1 MCKCIKLK
9 EIREWRFENVNYPW
23 PLHYKIRIL
32 FHRISDQ
39 THPTERMNIVFFLSA
54 FLLFTGDASSSDF
67 PIDEAT
73 IAEIQNAFSQ
83 NKLTTTQLLEHYL
96 NKIHFLNPVLK
107 SVLEVNPDARAQA
120 EAADRERLL
129 AGGKALGE
137 LHGIPILLK
146 DAIATKDR
154 LNTTAGSFALL
165 GSVVPRDATVVSRLR
180 NAGAVILG
188 KTSLTEWY
196 GSRSLK
202 IPNGWC
208 ARGGQAVNP
217 YGKGG
222 DPCGSSSGSAISVA
236 ANMVTVSLG
245 TETDGS
251 ILCPADYNSVVGIK
265 PTVGLTSR
273 AGVIPISPRQDTI
286 GPICRTVSDAVYVLE
301 AIVGFD
307 PMDCEA
313 TKEASQFIPSGGYK
327 QFLRKDGLKGKRLGI
342 VRHPFFDL
350 YPNDSMAIPTFEQH
364 LNLLRKSGAT
374 IVDNLQIT
382 NVDVILNPFGSG
394 EFIATIA
401 EFKLGINDYLKKL
414 IQSPVRSLADIIAFN
429 NNHPELEN
437 MKEYGQDAF
446 LLSEQTDGIGETE
459 KEAISRMMNLSL
471 YGFEEIMKGNSLDAM
486 ITLGT
491 GAEGVLA
498 IGGYPAISVP
508 AGYEGNGEPF
518 GILLG
523 GLKGTEPKLIE
534 IAYAYEQA
542 TMVRRPPPLLSQLS
556 SL

>member
-1 MCKCIKLK
+1 MST
-9 EIREWRFENVNYPW
+9 FQDP
-23 PLHYKIRIL
+23 IL
-32 FHRISDQ
+32 FLYKSRQSQSPSIRSYRRRRRRH
-39 THPTERMNIVFFLSA
+39 HPKMNIIFFLSV
-54 FLLFTGDASSSDF
+54 FLLFVGANSSQF

-73 IAEIQNAFSQ
+73 IAEIQHAFSQ
-83 NKLTTTQLLEHYL
+83 NKLTSRELLDHYL
-96 NKIHFLNPVLK
+96 NKIDFLNPVLR

-120 EAADRERLL
+120 EAADREREL
-129 AGGKALGE
+129 AGGKGLGE
-137 LHGIPILLK
+137 LHGIPVLLK
-146 DAIATKDR
+146 DSIGTKDR

-165 GSVVPRDATVVSRLR
+165 GSVVPRDATVVHRLR

-196 GSRSLK
+196 GSRSLQ
-202 IPNGWC
+202 IPHGWC
-208 ARGGQAVNP
+208 ARGGQALNP

-236 ANMVTVSLG
+236 ANMAAVSLG

-286 GPICRTVSDAVYVLE
+286 GPICRTVSDAVYVLD

-307 PMDCEA
+307 PMDSEA
-313 TKEASQFIPSGGYK
+313 TKVGSQFIPSGGYK
-327 QFLRKDGLKGKRLGI
+327 QFLKRDGLTGKRLGI
-342 VRHPFFDL
+342 VRHPFSDL
-350 YPNDSMAIPTFEQH
+350 YANGSKAIQTFEH
-364 LNLLRKSGAT
+364 HVKLLRKSGAT
-374 IVDNLQIT
+374 IVDNLQIS
-382 NVDVILNPFGSG
+382 NVAAILNPYESG
-394 EFIATIA
+394 ELVAMIA
-401 EFKLGINDYLKKL
+401 EFKLTINDYLKNL

-446 LLSEQTDGIGETE
+446 LLSEQTEGIGEAE
-459 KEAISRMMNLSL
+459 KAAISMMSNLSRD
-471 YGFEEIMKGNSLDAM
+471 GFEEMMKTYNLDSM
-486 ITLGT
+486 VTLGT
-491 GAEGVLA
+491 GAETVLA

-518 GILLG
+518 GVLFS

-542 TMVRRPPPLLSQLS
+542 TMVRRPPPLLSDLS

>member
-1 MCKCIKLK
+1 MS
-9 EIREWRFENVNYPW
+9 RP
-23 PLHYKIRIL
+23 
-32 FHRISDQ
+32 ISVQ
-39 THPTERMNIVFFLSA
+39 NPPTAAPFKRMNIVFFLLA
-54 FLLFTGDASSSDF
+54 FLLFTGCANSSDF
-67 PIDEAT
+67 SIDEAT
-73 IAEIQNAFSQ
+73 VAEIQDAFSQ
-83 NKLTTTQLLEHYL
+83 NKLTSTQLLDHYL
-96 NKIHFLNPVLK
+96 NKIHFLNPLLK

-120 EAADRERLL
+120 EAADRERIL

-137 LHGIPILLK
+137 LHGIPVLLK

-208 ARGGQAVNP
+208 ARGGQALNP

-236 ANMVTVSLG
+236 ANMAAMSLG

-313 TKEASQFIPSGGYK
+313 TEEASQFIPSGGYK

-342 VRHPFFDL
+342 VRHPFVDL
-350 YPNDSMAIPTFEQH
+350 YPNDSIAIPTFDQH

-374 IVDNLQIT
+374 IVDNLQIS
-382 NVDVILNPFGSG
+382 NVDVILNPFESG
-394 EFIATIA
+394 EFITIIA
-401 EFKLGINDYLKKL
+401 EFKVTLNDYLKKL

-429 NNHPELEN
+429 KNHPELEN
-437 MKEYGQDAF
+437 MEEYGQDAF
-446 LLSEQTDGIGETE
+446 LLSEQTDGIGKME
-459 KEAISRMMNLSL
+459 KEAISRMMNLSRD
-471 YGFEEIMKGNSLDAM
+471 GFEEIMKANNLDAM
-486 ITLGT
+486 VTLGT
-491 GAEGVLA
+491 GAESVLA
-498 IGGYPAISVP
+498 IGGYPAITVP
-508 AGYEGNGEPF
+508 AGYERNGNPF
-518 GILLG
+518 GILFG
-523 GLKGTEPKLIE
+523 GLKGSEPKLIE

-542 TMVRRPPPLLSQLS
+542 TMVRRPPSLLSQLS

>member
-1 MCKCIKLK
+1 
-9 EIREWRFENVNYPW
+9 
-23 PLHYKIRIL
+23 
-32 FHRISDQ
+32 
-39 THPTERMNIVFFLSA
+39 MNIVFFFLSA
-54 FLLFTGDASSSDF
+54 VLLFTGLANSSYFS
-67 PIDEAT
+67 IDEAT
-73 IAEIQNAFSQ
+73 IVEIQNAFSQ
-83 NKLTTTQLLEHYL
+83 NKLTSTQLLDYYL
-96 NKIHFLNPVLK
+96 NKIHLLNPVLK
-107 SVLEVNPDARAQA
+107 SVLELNPDARAQA

-129 AGGKALGE
+129 ACGKSLGE

-146 DAIATKDR
+146 DAIATKDL

-188 KTSLTEWY
+188 KTSLTEWFK
-196 GSRSLK
+196 SRSSK

-236 ANMVTVSLG
+236 ANMVAVSLG

-307 PMDCEA
+307 PMDYEV

-327 QFLRKDGLKGKRLGI
+327 QFLRIDGLKGKRLGI
-342 VRHPFFDL
+342 VRHPFSDL
-350 YPNDSMAIPTFEQH
+350 YSNNSMAIPTFEQH
-364 LNLLRKSGAT
+364 LNLLRKMGAT
-374 IVDNLQIT
+374 IVDNLQIS
-382 NVDVILNPFGSG
+382 NVDVILNPYESG
-394 EFIATIA
+394 EFIAIIA
-401 EFKLGINDYLKKL
+401 EFKLAVNDYLKKL
-414 IQSPVRSLADIIAFN
+414 IQSPVRSLADIISFN
-429 NNHPELEN
+429 NKHPELEN

-446 LLSEQTDGIGETE
+446 LLSEQTNGIGEME
-459 KEAISRMMNLSL
+459 KEAISRMMNLSRN
-471 YGFEEIMKGNSLDAM
+471 GFEELMKGNHLDAM
-486 ITLGT
+486 VTIGT
-491 GAEGVLA
+491 GIESVLA
-498 IGGYPAISVP
+498 IGGYPGISVP
-508 AGYEGNGEPF
+508 AGYEENGEPF
-518 GILLG
+518 GILFG
-523 GLKGTEPKLIE
+523 GLKGSEPKLIE

-542 TMVRRPPPLLSQLS
+542 TMVREPPLLSRIS

>member
-1 MCKCIKLK
+1 
-9 EIREWRFENVNYPW
+9 
-23 PLHYKIRIL
+23 
-32 FHRISDQ
+32 
-39 THPTERMNIVFFLSA
+39 MNIVFFLSA
-54 FLLFTGDASSSDF
+54 FLFFIGANSSQF

-73 IAEIQNAFSQ
+73 VAEIQHAFSQ
-83 NKLTTTQLLEHYL
+83 NKLTSRELLDHYL
-96 NKIHFLNPVLK
+96 NKIDFLNPVLK

-120 EAADRERLL
+120 EAADREREL

-137 LHGIPILLK
+137 LHGIPVLLK
-146 DAIATKDR
+146 DSIGTKDR

-165 GSVVPRDATVVSRLR
+165 GSVVPRDAKVVHRLR

-196 GSRSLK
+196 GSRSMK
-202 IPNGWC
+202 IPHGWC
-208 ARGGQAVNP
+208 ARGGQALNP

-236 ANMVTVSLG
+236 ANMAAVSLG

-286 GPICRTVSDAVYVLE
+286 GPICRTVSDAVYVLD

-307 PMDCEA
+307 PMDSEA
-313 TKEASQFIPSGGYK
+313 TKVGSQFIPSGGYK
-327 QFLRKDGLKGKRLGI
+327 QFLKRDGLTGKRLGI
-342 VRHPFFDL
+342 VRHPFSDL
-350 YPNDSMAIPTFEQH
+350 YANESTAIQSFEH
-364 LNLLRKSGAT
+364 HVKLLRKSGAT
-374 IVDNLQIT
+374 IVDNLQIS
-382 NVDVILNPFGSG
+382 NVAAILNPYESG
-394 EFIATIA
+394 ELVAMIA
-401 EFKLGINDYLKKL
+401 EFKLTINDYLKNL

-446 LLSEQTDGIGETE
+446 LLSEQTEGIGEAE
-459 KEAISRMMNLSL
+459 KAAISMMENLSRH
-471 YGFEEIMKGNSLDAM
+471 GFEEMMKTYNLDAM
-486 ITLGT
+486 VTLGT
-491 GAEGVLA
+491 GAETVLA

-518 GILLG
+518 GILFS

-542 TMVRRPPPLLSQLS
+542 TMVRRPPPLLSDLS